1 LLDDNAGAKANLTV
15 AARKLGIDPIRL
27 IFAPHT
33 AADAHLAR
41 HGCADLFLDTQPYG
55 AHTGA
60 SDALWAGLPVLTQ
73 RGTSFAGRVAA
84 SLLTALNLPELITGS
99 DEAYEA
105 VALRL
110 ANDSG
115 TLEKLHN

>member
-1 LLDDNAGAKANLTV
+1 
-15 AARKLGIDPIRL
+15 
-27 IFAPHT
+27 
-33 AADAHLAR
+33 
-41 HGCADLFLDTQPYG
+41 LFLDTQPYG

-73 RGTSFAGRVAA
+73 RGASFAGRVAA
-84 SLLTALNLPELITGS
+84 SLLTALNLPELITDS

-115 TLEKLHN
+115 TLEKLHNKLAAARATGSLFDTAGFARKLECACRALWAERNASKPG